1 MSLATRNYKITGTAP
16 LIMHNS
22 RLANPLGEHAK
33 KLKELSSKRKK
44 VDADH
49 QAMAKIEYF
58 GGLYMDDDGPIIPGV
73 MIEAV
78 IRSGAKKTR
87 EGKDVQ
93 SAVFTNGDFKLE
105 YSGPRTAEELVEDPK
120 FRDETMVNI
129 QKVKILRTRP
139 RFDEWSAEIAV
150 QYEDTVVQ
158 ESKLDEWITTAG
170 LQCGIGDWRPRYGRF
185 EVVAV
190 VPKKKKK

>member
-1 MSLATRNYKITGTAP
+1 M
-16 LIMHNS
+16 
-22 RLANPLGEHAK
+22 
-33 KLKELSSKRKK
+33 KELSSKRKK

-49 QAMAKIEYF
+49 KAMAKIEYF

-73 MIEAV
+73 MVEAA

-93 SAVFTNGDFKLE
+93 SAVFTDGDFRLE
-105 YSGPRTAEELVEDPK
+105 YDGPRTAEELVDDPK
-120 FRDETMVNI
+120 FRDETMVNV
-129 QKVKILRTRP
+129 QKNKILRTRP
-139 RFDEWSAEIAV
+139 RFDEWSAEISV

-185 EVVAV
+185 EVVAI
-190 VPKKKKK
+190 VPKKKK